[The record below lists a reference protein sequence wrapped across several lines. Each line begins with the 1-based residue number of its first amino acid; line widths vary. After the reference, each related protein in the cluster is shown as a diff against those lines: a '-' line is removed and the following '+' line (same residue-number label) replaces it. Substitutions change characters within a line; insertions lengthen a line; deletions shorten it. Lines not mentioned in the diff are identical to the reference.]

1 MYYVDYLEMI
11 SSCLKPSLGSI
22 GFDSKL
28 INHKRLSLQKKN
40 QNLIKP
46 LFASIFFIL
55 CIIVVPEKPP
65 NLASICEK
73 YKGTFYS
80 GELHGKIK
88 CYDSI
93 TKVWSLVNYQN
104 GKKIN

>member
-22 GFDSKL
+22 GVDSKL

-40 QNLIKP
+40 QNSIKP

-55 CIIVVPEKPP
+55 CIFVVPENPP
-65 NLASICEK
+65 NLASVCEK
-73 YKGTFYS
+73 YNS
-80 GELHGKIK
+80 SAA
-88 CYDSI
+88 CQ
-93 TKVWSLVNYQN
+93 VW
-104 GKKIN
+104 